1 MAMIKFTAT
10 LKKFDDQGEKTG
22 WTYIELSLDKAQKI
36 KPDNRKSFRV
46 KGKLD
51 DYAIKGVAVM
61 PMGDGTFV
69 LPFNAAMRKGT
80 GKRKGE
86 KVTVQL
92 IEDTEEMVYNADM
105 LECIADEPKA
115 KANFEKMS
123 KGMQRYFSKWI
134 DDAKTEETKAK
145 RIAQTVNALVQ
156 GHDYGQ
162 MIRALKAEKDRLSG
176 I

>member
-1 MAMIKFTAT
+1 MIKFTAT

-22 WTYIELSLDKAQKI
+22 WTYIEISADKAHKI

-51 DYAIKGVAVM
+51 NYDIKGVAVM
-61 PMGDGTFV
+61 PMGDGNFI

-86 KVTVQL
+86 KVVVL
-92 IEDTEEMVYNADM
+92 VAEDTEEMIYNADM

-115 KANFEKMS
+115 QENFSKMS
-123 KGMQRYFSKWI
+123 KGMQRYFSNWI
-134 DDAKTEETKAK
+134 ESAKTEETKAK
-145 RIAQTVNALVQ
+145 RIAQTVNALIS

-162 MIRALKAEKDRLSG
+162 MIRALKAEKDRLNG
-176 I
+176 M

>member
-1 MAMIKFTAT
+1 MIKFTTT

-22 WTYIELSLDKAQKI
+22 WTYIEICNDKAEKL
-36 KPDNRKSFRV
+36 KPNNKKAFRV

-51 DYAIKGVAVM
+51 SYEIKGVAVM

-86 KVTVQL
+86 KVTVYIQ
-92 IEDTEEMVYNADM
+92 EDTDEMEYNADM
-105 LECIADEPKA
+105 MECIADEPQA

-123 KGMQRYFSKWI
+123 KGMQRYFSNWI
-134 DDAKTEETKAK
+134 TSAKTEETKAK
-145 RIAQTVNALVQ
+145 RIAQTVNALVLGQ
-156 GHDYGQ
+156 DYGQ
-162 MIRALKAEKDRLSG
+162 MIRALKAAKDKMNG
-176 I
+176 M